1 MHYVIIG
8 AGPTGVLAAEHLR
21 KLDEQSDITIIGD
34 EPEPPY
40 SRMAIPY
47 HLIGNIEEK
56 GTYLRK
62 EDGHYDK
69 LNITVRRALMT
80 KLDREA
86 KTVTLDNGDTVNYD
100 KLLIATGSHPIQPPI
115 PGIDLPQVS
124 TCWTLEDA
132 RKIIELSGEH
142 SKVVLMGAGFI
153 GSIVL
158 EALALRN
165 VDLTVVEMGDRMVPR
180 MMNQT
185 AGNLLRSWAESKGV
199 TVHTSTKIESIR
211 ATKSRWWRKAKHPLK
226 VHLDHGAELDAD
238 LVISAAGVRSNFDF
252 LEGTGIETDKGI
264 LVNDHLQTNDPCIYA
279 GGDVAQ
285 GRDFSTGEYT
295 VQAIQPTAAEHAKIA
310 ANNMVRDNSVSH
322 RGSVNMNV
330 LDTLGLISTSFG
342 LWMGVDGGDTAELL
356 DEPNFRY
363 IQLQFDDNTLVG
375 ASSLGMTQHMGVV
388 RGLIQSA
395 TPLGE
400 WKARLMDD
408 PTRVMEAYLATVQSQ
423 TTAAKV

>member
-21 KLDEQSDITIIGD
+21 KLDKQSEITIIGD

-69 LNITVRRALMT
+69 LNIKVRQALMT
-80 KLDREA
+80 KLDRQA
-86 KTVTLDNGDTVNYD
+86 KTVTLNNGETLNYD

-142 SKVVLMGAGFI
+142 AKVVLMGAGFI

-158 EALALRN
+158 EALALRK

-211 ATKSRWWRKAKHPLK
+211 KAKSRWWRRAKHPLK

-342 LWMGVDGGDTAELL
+342 LWMGVDGGDTCELL

-363 IQLQFDDNTLVG
+363 IQLQFEGDKLVG

-400 WKARLMDD
+400 WKARLIED

>member
-21 KLDEQSDITIIGD
+21 KLDKHSDITIVGD

-47 HLIGNIEEK
+47 HLIGNIGEE

-62 EDGHYDK
+62 DEGHFEK
-69 LNITVRRALMT
+69 LNINVRQALLSRLERDT
-80 KLDREA
+80 K
-86 KTVTLDNGDTVNYD
+86 TLTLSNGETLSYD
-100 KLLIATGSHPIQPPI
+100 KLLLATGSHPIQPPI

-132 RKIIELSGEH
+132 RKIRDLAGEH
-142 SKVVLMGAGFI
+142 AKVVLMGAGFI

-158 EALALRN
+158 EALALRR

-185 AGNLLRSWAESKGV
+185 AGNLLSAWARSKGV

-211 ATKSRWWRKAKHPLK
+211 ANKSRWWRRAKHPLK
-226 VHLDHGAELDAD
+226 VHLDQGEELDAD
-238 LVISAAGVRSNFDF
+238 LLISAAGVRSNFDF
-252 LEGTGIETDKGI
+252 LEGTGIETEQGI

-279 GGDVAQ
+279 AGDVAQ

-310 ANNMVRDNSVSH
+310 ANNMVRDNSVTH

-342 LWMGVDGGDTAELL
+342 LWMGVDGGDSCELL
-356 DEPNFRY
+356 DEADYRY
-363 IQLQFDDNTLVG
+363 IQLQFDGDVLVG
-375 ASSLGMTQHMGVV
+375 ASSLGMTQHMGVI

-395 TPLGE
+395 VPLGK

-408 PTRVMEAYLATVQSQ
+408 PTRVMEAYLATVQAQ
-423 TTAAKV
+423 AVAAKV